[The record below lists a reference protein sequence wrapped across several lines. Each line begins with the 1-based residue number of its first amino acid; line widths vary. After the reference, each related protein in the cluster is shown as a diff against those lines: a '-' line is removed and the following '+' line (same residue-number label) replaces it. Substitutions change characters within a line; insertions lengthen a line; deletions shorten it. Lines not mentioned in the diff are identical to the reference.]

1 MQNNKKCWVCGKE
14 YYHCDKC
21 EKINHWKAHYDT
33 SVCLQI
39 HDILDTYRS
48 GIITKSEA
56 KGRFSRLGI
65 TSKSDFK
72 KYLPEVAKDIND
84 IVSVANATNNA
95 KIKSK

>member
-1 MQNNKKCWVCGKE
+1 MKKDRKKIWRITGKWIVKKRHGW
-14 YYHCDKC
+14 YWTFRPSNWCYLDCC
-21 EKINHWKAHYDT
+21 E
-33 SVCLQI
+33 S
-39 HDILDTYRS
+39 
-48 GIITKSEA
+48 KSEA
-56 KGRFSRLGI
+56 KERFSRLGI